1 MSSEFR
7 GISLSDILLDRR
19 VVVNNSAVTFVWISG
34 TVVSYVV

>member
-19 VVVNNSAVTFVWISG
+19 AVVNNSAVRVVWISG

>member
-19 VVVNNSAVTFVWISG
+19 AVVNNSAVRFVWISG